1 MSKEKKQISKNL
13 VYRVPVY
20 LTVSRRLLKDGA
32 RYITAPQI
40 SAITG
45 INVETVKKDLSQI
58 CKTPGNPKL
67 GREADVLVSEIIE
80 FGVYTK
86 LTNAVIIGA
95 GHLGSALL
103 NYDGFN
109 EWGLQIIAAID
120 NNPALINTTIND
132 KQIHGVDDLDKIIKE
147 YNVQI
152 AIITVPKEYAQE
164 LVDHA
169 VAAGVKAIWNFA
181 PTHISVP
188 KDVVLQNENMA
199 SSLSLLNYNL
209 NLKTSKQKRKTKRK

>member
-209 NLKTSKQKRKTKRK
+209 NLKISKQRRKTKRK

>member
-20 LTVSRRLLKDGA
+20 LTVSRRLLKDGV

>member
-164 LVDHA
+164 LVDYA

>member
-20 LTVSRRLLKDGA
+20 LTVSRCLLKDGA

-67 GREADVLVSEIIE
+67 GREAVVCVSEIIE

-188 KDVVLQNENMA
+188 KMLSYKMRIWQVV
-199 SSLSLLNYNL
+199 SVF
-209 NLKTSKQKRKTKRK
+209 

>member
-1 MSKEKKQISKNL
+1 
-13 VYRVPVY
+13 
-20 LTVSRRLLKDGA
+20 
-32 RYITAPQI
+32 
-40 SAITG
+40 
-45 INVETVKKDLSQI
+45 
-58 CKTPGNPKL
+58 
-67 GREADVLVSEIIE
+67 VLVSEIIE

>member
-209 NLKTSKQKRKTKRK
+209 NLKTSKQKRKTKRE

>member
-1 MSKEKKQISKNL
+1 MSKNKQISKNL
-13 VYRVPVY
+13 VYRVPIY
-20 LTVSRRLLKDGA
+20 LTVSRRLFEDGA

-67 GREADVLVSEIIE
+67 GREADVLVAEILE

-86 LTNAVIIGA
+86 LTNAVIIGV
-95 GHLGSALL
+95 GHLGRALL
-103 NYDGFN
+103 NYGGFV
-109 EWGLQIIAAID
+109 EWGLQITAGID
-120 NNPALINTTIND
+120 NNPALVGTKVNNKPIYAVND
-132 KQIHGVDDLDKIIKE
+132 LAKVVE
-147 YNVQI
+147 ETNAQI
-152 AIITVPKEYAQE
+152 AIITVPKEHAQA
-164 LVDHA
+164 LVDYA
-169 VAAGVKAIWNFA
+169 VSVGIKAIWNFA
-181 PTHISVP
+181 PIHIRVP

-209 NLKTSKQKRKTKRK
+209 NLKTSKEKRKKPKK

>member
-132 KQIHGVDDLDKIIKE
+132 KQIHGVDNLDKIIKE

-181 PTHISVP
+181 PTYISVP

-209 NLKTSKQKRKTKRK
+209 NLKISKQKRKTKRK